1 MTGMMLF
8 RMLSLVILQA
18 TWGVT
23 PLAKPELLMSQP
35 PRAEPPKASLRFNE
49 LESRGGGTVIV
60 LIGIFSMGFLIWT
73 LAFCMATG
81 SNAQYTPD

>member
-49 LESRGGGTVIV
+49 VESREGVTVIV

-81 SNAQYTPD
+81 NNAQYTPD